1 MGVIQPSWAPR
12 TSRLITI
19 PMTLEKPPVLTCL
32 HWWQQKND
40 GKTTTKCCDCSAKR
54 MNPKYGLVWN
64 YGAKLWGLNHQFPHE
79 HVPYL
84 GGFAGLPSC
93 WALLV
98 SLGSGQPEPRNICIA
113 KGLRLDL
120 FQDLKSETSETSGL
134 RFIYYLMVANW
145 PRNSIEKISDITGN
159 CPKTEPMIKS
169 EATKDHNR
177 WSPS

>member
-120 FQDLKSETSETSGL
+120 FQDLKSETSETSETNSNFDTWSLQVGQKQWFWEVQERTHLSGL
-134 RFIYYLMVANW
+134 VKPNF
-145 PRNSIEKISDITGN
+145 
-159 CPKTEPMIKS
+159 
-169 EATKDHNR
+169 
-177 WSPS
+177 